1 MRSISTAMSVMPV
14 SALGQPNSRPHGADI
29 SYDRES
35 PEHVPGCKCDQF
47 GTRTSLNALLAFFT
61 GQEDWDALALTA
73 GRGRKHGLRMRIR
86 CSVFSL
92 FVRLCYQIQSR
103 PFHSHPDHEGS
114 ESAAVE
120 QAVSQSRS
128 DLLGDLAFVVAVGS
142 TWPKSTDHRDVS
154 TCLKLLKSLAS
165 GSPDHHDPCLS
176 LCHLLMSSGGAGSYF
191 QATMCRML

>member
-1 MRSISTAMSVMPV
+1 MRSIRDAGFLECVPHILHGPGRLGCPCSRRWSRGKAWAKDENPV
-14 SALGQPNSRPHGADI
+14 
-29 SYDRES
+29 
-35 PEHVPGCKCDQF
+35 KC
-47 GTRTSLNALLAFFT
+47 TLS
-61 GQEDWDALALTA
+61 
-73 GRGRKHGLRMRIR
+73 
-86 CSVFSL
+86 S
-92 FVRLCYQIQSR
+92 FVRLCYQIQSL
-103 PFHSHPDHEGS
+103 PFHSHPDHEGF

-120 QAVSQSRS
+120 RAVSQSRS

-142 TWPKSTDHRDVS
+142 TWLKSTDHRDVS